1 MSSDVNERIDYDA
14 LVANEAAQL
23 LSAARAYVKPD
34 DLPLIRQAFD
44 FSRDAHEG
52 QVRKSGEPYI
62 THPLAVAHILTDWKM
77 DAHGLAAALLHDT
90 MEDTGVAKSTLEE
103 RFGSVVAELVDGLSK
118 LERLEY
124 QTKETAQAENF
135 RKMVLAMAKD
145 IRVIIVKLADRLHN
159 MRTLDAMREDK
170 RRRIAQETIDIYA
183 PVANRIGLNKVYRE
197 LQDLCFK
204 HLHPN
209 RYQVLHKA
217 IRAARGNRRE
227 LVSKIMQALSQK
239 LVQANIEASIKGREK
254 NLYSIYHKMQEK
266 QLSFSEVLDIYGF
279 RVIVNDIP
287 SCYLALGAMHA
298 LYKPIPGKFKD
309 YIAIPKN
316 NGYQS
321 LHTTLFGPY
330 GTPIEVQIRTLDMH
344 HIAEAG
350 VASHWMYKSGDESI
364 DKAQQR
370 THQWLQE
377 ILELQAG
384 SGDAIEFLEHVK
396 VDLFP
401 DEVYVFT
408 PKGRILV
415 LPQGS
420 TPVDFAY
427 AVHTDIGHRC
437 IAAKINHELAPLRTP
452 LKNGDQVE
460 VITTTQSKPNPAW
473 LSFVASGRA
482 RSHIRNYLKSL
493 ERDEAAHLG
502 ERLLKQAVQALAT
515 RSLSVDADTWQAY
528 LREFAEKGQKSS
540 DVLMEIGIG
549 KQLPMVV
556 ASRLLELAGEAL
568 GEDVRAGPVMI
579 RGNEGAAVQFAAC
592 CNPIPGD
599 RIAGVINKGQ
609 GLMIH
614 AHDCPTLGRIDHDR
628 QLEVEWD
635 LVEPR
640 LFGVPITVLAYSE
653 RGALAAVAAAIT
665 EAHANIES
673 VDMQDAHTGEGAI
686 QIRFRLQV
694 ENILHLADV
703 LANIQEQPTVVRAVR
718 GILSEPAASKGH

>member
-62 THPLAVAHILTDWKM
+62 THPLAVAHILTEWKM

-309 YIAIPKN
+309 YIAIPKS

-350 VASHWMYKSGDESI
+350 IRGREKNLYSIYRKMQEKQLSFSEVLDIYAFRVIVNDIPSCYLALGALHSLYKPIPGKFKDYIAIPKSNGYQSLHTTLFGPYGTPIEVQIRTRDMHRVAESGVASHWMYKSGDASL
-364 DKAQQR
+364 DMARQR
-370 THQWLQE
+370 THQWLQD
-377 ILELQAG
+377 ILDIQAET
-384 SGDAIEFLEHVK
+384 GDAVEFFEHIK
-396 VDLFP
+396 IDLFP

-408 PKGRILV
+408 PKGKIMV
-415 LPQGS
+415 LPQGA

-427 AVHTDIGHRC
+427 VVHTDIGHRC
-437 IAAKINHELAPLRTP
+437 IAAKVNHALAPLRTQ
-452 LKNGDQVE
+452 LKNGDTVE
-460 VITTTQSKPNPAW
+460 IITAAHARPNP
-473 LSFVASGRA
+473 S
-482 RSHIRNYLKSL
+482 
-493 ERDEAAHLG
+493 
-502 ERLLKQAVQALAT
+502 
-515 RSLSVDADTWQAY
+515 
-528 LREFAEKGQKSS
+528 
-540 DVLMEIGIG
+540 
-549 KQLPMVV
+549 
-556 ASRLLELAGEAL
+556 
-568 GEDVRAGPVMI
+568 
-579 RGNEGAAVQFAAC
+579 
-592 CNPIPGD
+592 
-599 RIAGVINKGQ
+599 
-609 GLMIH
+609 
-614 AHDCPTLGRIDHDR
+614 
-628 QLEVEWD
+628 
-635 LVEPR
+635 
-640 LFGVPITVLAYSE
+640 
-653 RGALAAVAAAIT
+653 
-665 EAHANIES
+665 
-673 VDMQDAHTGEGAI
+673 
-686 QIRFRLQV
+686 
-694 ENILHLADV
+694 
-703 LANIQEQPTVVRAVR
+703 
-718 GILSEPAASKGH
+718 